1 MVPAK
6 KRWEPDLSRRFE
18 RFSGGGEREFV
29 VLLFGQGMTMR
40 AARAA
45 GLGAGTQ
52 RFVDDGLDGARA
64 AAAFGAA
71 AEASINLLGIA
82 RHTRSCTDG
91 IADIMVAED
100 VTGTDNHE
108 VGRPFGDPYPLRY

>member
-6 KRWEPDLSRRFE
+6 RNRTIPRIWKV
-18 RFSGGGEREFV
+18 SGGGERELV
-29 VLLFGQGMTMR
+29 GLLFGHGMTMR
-40 AARAA
+40 ATRAA

-71 AEASINLLGIA
+71 AEASVDLLWIA
-82 RHTRSCTDG
+82 RQVRSCTDG

-100 VTGTDNHE
+100 VTGTDDHE
-108 VGRPFGDPYPLRY
+108 YGRPFGDAYPLRY

>member
-6 KRWEPDLSRRFE
+6 KRWEPDYPADL
-18 RFSGGGEREFV
+18 FSGGGERELV
-29 VLLFGQGMTMR
+29 GLLFGHGVTVR

-64 AAAFGAA
+64 TAALGAA
-71 AEASINLLGIA
+71 AEASVNLLWIA
-82 RHTRSCTDG
+82 RQ
-91 IADIMVAED
+91 I
-100 VTGTDNHE
+100 
-108 VGRPFGDPYPLRY
+108 

>member
-6 KRWEPDLSRRFE
+6 RNRTIPRIWKV
-18 RFSGGGEREFV
+18 SGGGQRELV
-29 VLLFGQGMTMR
+29 GLLFGHGVAVR

-45 GLGAGTQ
+45 SLGAGAQ

-71 AEASINLLGIA
+71 AKATINLLGIA
-82 RHTRSCTDG
+82 CHARSCTDG
-91 IADIMVAED
+91 IADIMVAQD
-100 VTGTDNHE
+100 VTGTNDHGY
-108 VGRPFGDPYPLRY
+108 GRPISDAYPLRY